1 MSESAP
7 VPPRAAQK
15 PQRTIRKKTRKQP
28 NPGDPPKMPRVMRH
42 VRKQIEQHPKFR
54 DLPDGLR
61 RTLIFAYAFGSKN
74 MNPGGRAF
82 ARALWA
88 HLYTGAPL
96 PAL

>member
-15 PQRTIRKKTRKQP
+15 PQRTIRKKARKQP
-28 NPGDPPKMPRVMRH
+28 NPDDPPKIPRIMRH

-61 RTLIFAYAFGSKN
+61 ASLIFAYALGSKN

-96 PAL
+96 PA